1 MDMGCFYTLA
11 IVDSA
16 AMNMGMQIF
25 LWDIEF
31 NYFGYI
37 LYNSINELLDQMVIL
52 CIYFIFFLFLLFR
65 TVPVAYGSSQA
76 RDQIRATSDS
86 LHHRHSK
93 AGSKP
98 HL

>member
-37 LYNSINELLDQMVIL
+37 LYNSINVAVGSNGNFIL
-52 CIYFIFFLFLLFR
+52 FIFAF
-65 TVPVAYGSSQA
+65 
-76 RDQIRATSDS
+76 
-86 LHHRHSK
+86 
-93 AGSKP
+93 
-98 HL
+98 